1 VHNKGKIL
9 LVICVLCLILFLKQ
23 SKVPDRGATSTGN
36 TLNTSPVK
44 KSVDNINPGDAVF
57 NELNSKSA
65 SEKDFLGMSLEELM
79 QIPVASISTQEN
91 NDDLLDKSL
100 EELMKIQVVT
110 VSIQKNTNLL
120 DKSLEE
126 LMKISVTGF
135 ASEQRRKT

>member
-9 LVICVLCLILFLKQ
+9 LAICALCLILFLKQ
-23 SKVPDRGATSTGN
+23 SKVQDRGATSADN

-44 KSVDNINPGDAVF
+44 KSVDNINSENAASNKPNF
-57 NELNSKSA
+57 NSA

-79 QIPVASISTQEN
+79 QIPV
-91 NDDLLDKSL
+91 
-100 EELMKIQVVT
+100 VT
-110 VSIQKNTNLL
+110 VSIQKNTNLM